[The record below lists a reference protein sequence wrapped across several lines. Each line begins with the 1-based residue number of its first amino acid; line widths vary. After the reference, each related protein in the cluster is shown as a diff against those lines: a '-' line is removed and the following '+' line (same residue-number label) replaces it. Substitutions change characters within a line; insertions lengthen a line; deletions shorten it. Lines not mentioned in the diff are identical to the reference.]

1 MTRKRGESRSQ
12 EKALGKIRAGHSTG
26 GCFPGYR
33 SYQLEWAVPQV
44 TKVQP
49 SSHGIITIVGRFKS
63 LVLRNMALSIQS

>member
-33 SYQLEWAVPQV
+33 SVPAGMGSA
-44 TKVQP
+44 TGYKSTAKFAWYYYHIGKV
-49 SSHGIITIVGRFKS
+49 
-63 LVLRNMALSIQS
+63 